1 MGCYLKD
8 RNWSELNFVIMSL
21 LMGRRT
27 TMKCVK
33 GVNAKEIRRQYN
45 TIQRLCSLG
54 FYGALE
60 ICILLLLLLIQ
71 YNTIQYKTCNAPYV
85 TRKLFVGDGKEPTNL
100 LNNTELN

>member
-60 ICILLLLLLIQ
+60 ICILLLLLLSAL
-71 YNTIQYKTCNAPYV
+71 NVRESPKC
-85 TRKLFVGDGKEPTNL
+85 TRLKGNRGRGTRW
-100 LNNTELN
+100 